1 MIIYQNLKPKKIHED
16 LLDGFIRNQTT
27 YRVKYLEDGV
37 LKEKEDQFTENW
49 NQSRLREISN
59 GMKNIV
65 LKGGKL
71 IVAKKKG
78 KVIGFACLE
87 NEMFNDGYLN
97 LDIIQ
102 VSKPYRRQGIGKQL
116 FLLIEKEAKKLKA
129 KKLYISGH
137 PNIHTQ
143 AFYKKMGC
151 VLAKQI
157 NQELYENEPLDI
169 HLEKELK

>member
-1 MIIYQNLKPKKIHED
+1 MKK
-16 LLDGFIRNQTT
+16 
-27 YRVKYLEDGV
+27 
-37 LKEKEDQFTENW
+37 
-49 NQSRLREISN
+49 
-59 GMKNIV
+59 IV

-71 IVAKKKG
+71 IIAKAKG

-87 NEMFNDGYLN
+87 SEKFNDGYLN

-102 VSKPYRRQGIGKQL
+102 VSKPYRRQGIGAQL
-116 FLLIEKEAKKLKA
+116 FLLIEREAKKLKA

-137 PNIHTQ
+137 PNIYTQ

-157 NQELYENEPLDI
+157 NQELYDKEPLDI
-169 HLEKELK
+169 QLEKELN